1 MKYILASQSPRRRE
15 LLGMLGITF
24 DIEPATGEERQVGTT
39 PQEIV
44 RNLAS
49 AKAREIAAHHTGED
63 VTVIGADTI
72 VVCGGEILGKPKD
85 RADMERMIRMLS
97 GRTHEVYTGVAIC
110 RAAGDVSGTDG
121 IRTFAECTRVHFYPM
136 SEEEIAAYV
145 AHSDG
150 MDKAGAYGIQSDAA
164 IYISG
169 IEGDYQ
175 NVVGLPVARLYHE
188 LREMAEGNGI
198 E

>member
-1 MKYILASQSPRRRE
+1 MKYILASKSPRRRE

-24 DIEPATGEERQVGTT
+24 EIEPAVGEERIVGDT

-44 RNLAS
+44 QNLAS
-49 AKAREIAAHHTGED
+49 AKAQEIAEHHAGED

-72 VVCGGEILGKPKD
+72 VVCEGEILGKPKD
-85 RADMERMIRMLS
+85 REDMARMIRMLS
-97 GRTHEVYTGVAIC
+97 GRVHEVYTGVAIHRVAC
-110 RAAGDVSGTDG
+110 GEHLTDDV
-121 IRTFAECTRVHFYPM
+121 RTFAECTRVHFYPM
-136 SEEEIAAYV
+136 DEQEIRDYA

-150 MDKAGAYGIQSDAA
+150 MDKAGGYGIQSDAA

-188 LREMAEGNGI
+188 LREMC
-198 E
+198 

>member
-24 DIEPATGEERQVGTT
+24 DIETATGEERQVGTT

-72 VVCGGEILGKPKD
+72 VVWGGEILGKPKD

-110 RAAGDVSGTDG
+110 RAAGDVSGIDG
-121 IRTFAECTRVHFYPM
+121 LRTFAECTRVHFYPM

-188 LREMAEGNGI
+188 LREMA
-198 E
+198 

>member
-49 AKAREIAAHHTGED
+49 AKASEIAAHHTGED

-121 IRTFAECTRVHFYPM
+121 IRTFAECTRVHFYSM

-188 LREMAEGNGI
+188 LREMA
-198 E
+198 

>member
-44 RNLAS
+44 QNLAS
-49 AKAREIAAHHTGED
+49 AKASEIAAHHTGED

-145 AHSDG
+145 AYSDG

-188 LREMAEGNGI
+188 LREMA
-198 E
+198 

>member
-44 RNLAS
+44 QNLAS
-49 AKAREIAAHHTGED
+49 AKASEIAAHHTGED

-97 GRTHEVYTGVAIC
+97 GRTHDVYTGVAIC
-110 RAAGDVSGTDG
+110 RAVGAVSGTDG